1 MLLGIDEMLVV
12 KAVLELEGA
21 RLVADG
27 ALSLPV
33 GLSVQHW
40 QDLFRLEDVVG
51 LTNFTGSLNCLQ
63 VLTFILELVFIDLR
77 HKVKLSASL
86 VLLDVEMVPWS
97 LYLLERKD
105 RPCC

>member
-21 RLVADG
+21 RLVADC

-40 QDLFRLEDVVG
+40 QDLFRLEDVVR
-51 LTNFTGSLNCLQ
+51 LANFTGSFNCLQ
-63 VLTFILELVFIDLR
+63 VLTYILELVFIDLR
-77 HKVKLSASL
+77 HKAKLSASL
-86 VLLDVEMVPWS
+86 VLLDV
-97 LYLLERKD
+97 
-105 RPCC
+105 